1 MREMVKITIRLNP
14 PIILILISF
23 TLLTIYPTAYSQT
36 DEESLLQKGI
46 DAVINSQFEEAI
58 IYFDKILEN
67 DPQNIKAL
75 LNKGVALI
83 NLERHSEAINHF
95 DKVLE
100 IDPNNT
106 DALNNKGV
114 ALLNLGEYD
123 EAKSYFDRVLEL
135 DPENQVAIDVKKII
149 LNRAFQSLLQKGE
162 DAVLNSQFKEAI
174 IYFDKILESDPQN
187 VKALQDKGVALG
199 NLERHSE
206 AIYHF
211 DKVLEIDPNNTDALN
226 NIGAVFINLANYGEA
241 LRYFDRVLEL
251 DHENQVAINSKKDI
265 QTNPIKTESPL
276 GDKVTTMAAYLQLN
290 IRDLNG
296 NLVNYIETERI
307 FVQNLTRFNHLLD
320 FLGSVEF
327 DYDSGVRE
335 GTISIA
341 NKNVTKNGQDLQLV
355 TIHHF
360 GNYFGQQLSGSK
372 TIFHLNSTMHIF
384 ADHDGYPIRY
394 GDNFDILWN
403 IWRPIS

>member
-1 MREMVKITIRLNP
+1 MAKITIRLNQ

-46 DAVINSQFEEAI
+46 NAVLDSQFE
-58 IYFDKILEN
+58 
-67 DPQNIKAL
+67 
-75 LNKGVALI
+75 
-83 NLERHSEAINHF
+83 
-95 DKVLE
+95 
-100 IDPNNT
+100 
-106 DALNNKGV
+106 
-114 ALLNLGEYD
+114 
-123 EAKSYFDRVLEL
+123 
-135 DPENQVAIDVKKII
+135 
-149 LNRAFQSLLQKGE
+149 
-162 DAVLNSQFKEAI
+162 EAI

-211 DKVLEIDPNNTDALN
+211 DKVLEIDPNNTAALN
-226 NIGAVFINLANYGEA
+226 NIGAVFINRANYGAA
-241 LRYFDRVLEL
+241 LPYFDRVLEL
-251 DHENQVAINSKKDI
+251 DPENQVAINSKKDI
-265 QTNPIKTESPL
+265 QTYPIKTESPL

-327 DYDSGVRE
+327 DYHSGIRE
-335 GTISIA
+335 ATISIA

-360 GNYFGQQLSGSK
+360 GNYFGQQLSGAK
-372 TIFHLNSTMHIF
+372 TIFHLNSTMHMY

>member
-1 MREMVKITIRLNP
+1 MREMAKITIRLNQ

-46 DAVINSQFEEAI
+46 NAVLDSQFE
-58 IYFDKILEN
+58 
-67 DPQNIKAL
+67 
-75 LNKGVALI
+75 
-83 NLERHSEAINHF
+83 
-95 DKVLE
+95 
-100 IDPNNT
+100 
-106 DALNNKGV
+106 
-114 ALLNLGEYD
+114 
-123 EAKSYFDRVLEL
+123 
-135 DPENQVAIDVKKII
+135 
-149 LNRAFQSLLQKGE
+149 
-162 DAVLNSQFKEAI
+162 EAI

-187 VKALQDKGVALG
+187 VKALQNKGVALG

-226 NIGAVFINLANYGEA
+226 NIGAVFINLANYGYA
-241 LRYFDRVLEL
+241 LPYFDRVLEL
-251 DHENQVAINSKKDI
+251 DPENQVAINSKKDI

-290 IRDLNG
+290 IRNSNG

-307 FVQNLTRFNHLLD
+307 FVQNLTRFNQLLD
-320 FLGSVEF
+320 SLGSGELNDESPVTEA
-327 DYDSGVRE
+327 
-335 GTISIA
+335 TISIT

-355 TIHHF
+355 TIRNF
-360 GNYFGQQLSGSK
+360 GNYFGQELSVSK
-372 TIFHLNSTMHIF
+372 TIFYLNSTLHIY
-384 ADHDGYPIRY
+384 ADHDAYPIRY
-394 GDNFDILWN
+394 GDNVDILWN